1 MSNLGRRVLVNGA
14 VYAYIMKLRD
24 IVAHIK
30 KLKQNME

>member
-1 MSNLGRRVLVNGA
+1 MSKLGRRVLVNGA
-14 VYAYIMKLRD
+14 VYAYMKLRD